1 MEDAGRPLF
10 CTQVKIAADGEILVT
25 GPTVAPGSLAAD
37 GWLHTGDH
45 GRLDQG
51 RLRVSGRRTHTIVT
65 GGENVAPE
73 EVEAVLG
80 AHPAVAEV
88 LVTGRAD
95 PEWGEAVVA
104 AVVLR
109 DGYQTSPSE
118 LRRHCGEHLAPFKV
132 PKDIN
137 FSAQP
142 LPRNRTGKLVR
153 SG

>member
-1 MEDAGRPLF
+1 
-10 CTQVKIAADGEILVT
+10 
-25 GPTVAPGSLAAD
+25 
-37 GWLHTGDH
+37 
-45 GRLDQG
+45 
-51 RLRVSGRRTHTIVT
+51 VSGRRTHTIVT